1 MLETLSPGCSHGQ
14 ILKSLAA
21 SDFILTEIN
30 HPAKSKISDHAHENA
45 HFCFVL
51 DGAYTESDAGRKFHC
66 KPLSVTFRPSGEI
79 HADNFD
85 QSGARVFILE
95 VPPKWLDRLAESN
108 LKLDNSLQL
117 AAGLLPQLIS
127 RVHHEFHN
135 PDAAAPL
142 VIEGLALEVLAHASR
157 CSGDKAAATP
167 KWLKQAVELLRSR
180 YRETLTL
187 EFIAAEVD
195 IHPVHLAATFK
206 QKYGCTVGEYVRQLR
221 VEFVCREIIKG
232 KNTLARI
239 ALDAGFANQS
249 QLTKTFKRQLGTT
262 PARYRNSV

>member
-1 MLETLSPGCSHGQ
+1 M
-14 ILKSLAA
+14 

-51 DGAYTESDAGRKFHC
+51 EGAYTESHAGRKFEC
-66 KPLSVTFRPSGEI
+66 RPLSLTFRPSGEI
-79 HADNFD
+79 HADSFH
-85 QSGARVFILE
+85 QSGARVFIVE
-95 VPPKWLDRLAESN
+95 VAPKWLHKLGESG
-108 LKLDNSLQL
+108 LKLNNSLQL

-127 RVHHEFHN
+127 RLHREFRN

-142 VIEGLALEVLAHASR
+142 IIEGLALEILAHATR
-157 CSGDKAAATP
+157 CSADKSSPTP
-167 KWLKQAVELLRSR
+167 KWLKQALELLRSR
-180 YRETLTL
+180 FSETLTL
-187 EFIAAEVD
+187 EYIASEVN
-195 IHPVHLAATFK
+195 IHPVHLAATFRR
-206 QKYGCTVGEYVRQLR
+206 KYGYTVAEYIRQMR

-232 KNTLARI
+232 EKTLARI
-239 ALDAGFANQS
+239 ALEAGFANQS